1 MKLPTVGRRRRN
13 PGDLAGAALSFL
25 FEVGIVAG
33 LALVGLL
40 IAAIV
45 AVAN

>member
-1 MKLPTVGRRRRN
+1 MKLPIVGRIRGN

-33 LALVGLL
+33 LAVVGLL

-45 AVAN
+45 TFAT